1 MASKT
6 IFCLALIASLGII
19 CYGCED
25 DEYFVAYE
33 NRCVKYRHHGDPCV
47 YDVDTILSLNL
58 LGGLISVTLGI
69 EGICEPTCRC
79 VRNFCIAI

>member
-1 MASKT
+1 MDARMMNISLPTKTDVSNIDVCTFYMLKSK
-6 IFCLALIASLGII
+6 II
-19 CYGCED
+19 LWIPFLD
-25 DEYFVAYE
+25 
-33 NRCVKYRHHGDPCV
+33 HGDPCV